1 MFLEPVKAS
10 TCPGD
15 LVTFTCT
22 VDTGTLIWQDGDG
35 NILGNIYLTNIPL
48 DSGSTQTVNGFTFT
62 LISVNGNNLV
72 STATIRPV
80 NSGLITLQC
89 ANAGGGTNRSTAVVI
104 PCKYNIIFIESMS
117 RSSMLLT
124 TKLLCLCSFHPFKP

>member
-1 MFLEPVKAS
+1 MVMEISLE
-10 TCPGD
+10 
-15 LVTFTCT
+15 TF
-22 VDTGTLIWQDGDG
+22 
-35 NILGNIYLTNIPL
+35 ILLTYHS

-104 PCKYNIIFIESMS
+104 PCKYNIM
-117 RSSMLLT
+117 
-124 TKLLCLCSFHPFKP
+124 FHRIDVKKQHAFDN

>member
-1 MFLEPVKAS
+1 MFIQLAVSLVREPVETS

-22 VDTGTLIWQDGDG
+22 VDTGTLRWQDGDG
-35 NILGNIYLTNIPL
+35 NTLGNIYLASTPPG
-48 DSGSTQTVNGFTFT
+48 SGSTQTVNGFTFT

-80 NSGLITLQC
+80 NSGMITLQC
-89 ANAGGGTNRSTAVVI
+89 ANGLGGTNKSSAVVI
-104 PCKYNIIFIESMS
+104 PCKYNIMS
-117 RSSMLLT
+117 HRINV
-124 TKLLCLCSFHPFKP
+124 K